1 MAAVSDVKLNY
12 AVPSIGKHIVE
23 VVYDFAADAGAV
35 GVLDLVQFQ
44 EAVIITDM
52 WAQVLTACTS
62 GGSATLDVGVVGA
75 DTDAFQAA
83 TAVAALT
90 LNSTHSSA
98 AAGADEYIAADGK
111 IAMEIKVAAL
121 TAGKIKYFFEVVQ
134 AG

>member
-23 VVYDFAADAGAV
+23 VVYDFAADGGAV
-35 GVLDLVQFQ
+35 GVLDLVEFQ
-44 EAVIITDM
+44 EAVIVTDM

-62 GGSATLDVGVVGA
+62 GGSMTLDVGVVGA
-75 DTDAFQAA
+75 DTDAFADDI
-83 TAVAALT
+83 AVASLT
-90 LNSTHSSA
+90 LNSTHSSHA
-98 AAGADEYIAADGK
+98 NGADEYIAADGK
-111 IAMEIKVAAL
+111 IAMEIKTATL